1 MTPLLPLAWRSWR
14 HRLFAAATALFLV
27 VGAGCS
33 EETNPL
39 APYEGGR
46 PLELLRVTQSFTPEM
61 QWVGGRVA
69 AVGINRGPAAA
80 LDTSLVWLRTASGND
95 IGSFIT
101 VGQDTDYDLV
111 RAFGGTPADSLT
123 DGEEYTFWIAE
134 RQAFEAALD
143 STLRSPGSFSDTT
156 MTMDLVLRGR
166 SGGDPALGVAYRVVR
181 EERLTESQF
190 VVTWT
195 PEVPLRR
202 LAIRQGPT
210 GGFTD
215 LVWHVLV
222 PEDEGGVILPP
233 VVIGEAPPGTVEA
246 VPFPAEGFAPSVHT
260 LWGVTEDWEGG
271 FGNFAAGY
279 TFFQIFANNF

>member
-1 MTPLLPLAWRSWR
+1 MTPLSLSARRPWRR
-14 HRLFAAATALFLV
+14 RLLAAATAVFLV

-33 EETNPL
+33 EEANPL

-46 PLELLRVTQSFTPEM
+46 ALELLRVTQSFTPEM

-69 AVGINRGPAAA
+69 AVGINRGTDAA
-80 LDTSLVWLRTASGND
+80 LDSSLVWLRTAPGDD
-95 IGSFIT
+95 ISSFIT
-101 VGQDTDYDLV
+101 VGQHTDYDLV
-111 RAFGGTPADSLT
+111 RAFGGTPVDSLS

-134 RQAFEAALD
+134 QQAFEVGLD
-143 STLRSPGSFSDTT
+143 STLRPPGTFADTT
-156 MTMDLVLRGR
+156 VAMDLVLRGR
-166 SGGDPALGVAYRVVR
+166 SGGDPALGVTYRVVR

-195 PEVPLRR
+195 PAVPLRR

-222 PEDEGGVILPP
+222 PEDEEGAILPP
-233 VVIGEAPPGTVEA
+233 VVIGEAPAGTVEA
-246 VPFPAEGFAPSVHT
+246 VPFPSEGFASSVHT

-271 FGNFAAGY
+271 FGNFATGY

>member
-1 MTPLLPLAWRSWR
+1 PPGSCPDTRMTL
-14 HRLFAAATALFLV
+14 TLV
-27 VGAGCS
+27 R
-33 EETNPL
+33 
-39 APYEGGR
+39 GGR
-46 PLELLRVTQSFTPEM
+46 
-61 QWVGGRVA
+61 A
-69 AVGINRGPAAA
+69 
-80 LDTSLVWLRTASGND
+80 
-95 IGSFIT
+95 
-101 VGQDTDYDLV
+101 
-111 RAFGGTPADSLT
+111 
-123 DGEEYTFWIAE
+123 
-134 RQAFEAALD
+134 
-143 STLRSPGSFSDTT
+143 
-156 MTMDLVLRGR
+156 
-166 SGGDPALGVAYRVVR
+166 GGDPGLRVASRVGR
-181 EERLTESQF
+181 EEGLTEGQF
-190 VVTWT
+190 VVSWR